1 MEELNEDEKG
11 MVKDLLEI
19 TDALAGHSL
28 KIIEH
33 ANEIEKISEFLQ
45 KSIYLTVKNREK
57 E

>member
-19 TDALAGHSL
+19 TDALASHSL

-33 ANEIEKISEFLQ
+33 ANEIEKISEFVQ
-45 KSIYLTVKNREK
+45 KSIYLSVKNREK

>member
-11 MVKDLLEI
+11 MLKDLLEI
-19 TDALAGHSL
+19 TDALASHSL

-33 ANEIEKISEFLQ
+33 ANEIEKISEFVQ